1 MPSNCQEE
9 ESVDTALTTRRH
21 VGPRGH
27 FPTARERK
35 NPSRI
40 KERREGSRR
49 KKESEREREKKRGKR
64 NEPYE
69 VSFVGASVGMQNG
82 RCRVRG
88 ERQNSRSVQHTLPT
102 LLLEFLQFPSLLT
115 CKPLLSSNNHHH
127 RRQLG
132 GVVQLVGETADTNL
146 WKGSSWRVTGGSDPP
161 FRYHSLRRKLEAAYP
176 ALPKLFPSHDRKLS
190 TGRFR

>member
-9 ESVDTALTTRRH
+9 ESVEDTALTTRRH

-115 CKPLLSSNNHHH
+115 CKPLLSSNNHHNSVESFNSLEK
-127 RRQLG
+127 RPIRIFG
-132 GVVQLVGETADTNL
+132 KEAVGVSPGDPIPPSDTIL
-146 WKGSSWRVTGGSDPP
+146 SD
-161 FRYHSLRRKLEAAYP
+161 EN
-176 ALPKLFPSHDRKLS
+176 
-190 TGRFR
+190 